1 MISLIIPSF
10 NNLKHLKNAYESIK
24 KHAPEAELILI
35 DDGSIDG
42 TWEWI
47 TQVAEGDDKVSK
59 IRWDKRVG
67 HTILYDIG
75 IREATNEI
83 VGILHADMIL
93 GPNYIENMIKH
104 LKPGTAVCGTRIE
117 PPLHPPGKEKIV
129 MDFGLDFDSL
139 NILEF
144 ESYCQKLQKDYKDE
158 TTRGMFAPWIIYKKD
173 FESIGGHDP
182 IFAPFPYEDS
192 DIFQRWI
199 LAGYE
204 LVQSRD
210 AFVYHL
216 TCRGHRWSEQIGKDD
231 DFYQKA
237 SNKASRNYLR
247 KWGTWIKNDEY
258 QYPIVPN
265 KYNIGY
271 VVKNCNLQ
279 LLSILEPWCDT
290 IYIEDEMRVL
300 TNHYLDVEQNNTLF
314 DLDKKIKVIG
324 RHEQADDI
332 IVEFDAKSIN
342 ENSFQLLQ
350 QLSEIISQSGEIGEF
365 ELDPFKIRIKK
376 LDTYQKN
383 LVNLKDLN
391 YASKLL

>member
-199 LAGYE
+199 LAGYK